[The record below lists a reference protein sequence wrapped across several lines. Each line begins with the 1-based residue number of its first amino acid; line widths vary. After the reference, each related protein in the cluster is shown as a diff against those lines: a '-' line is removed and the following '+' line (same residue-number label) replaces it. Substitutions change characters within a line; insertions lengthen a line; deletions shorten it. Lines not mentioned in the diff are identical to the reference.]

1 MVYKV
6 VYKVGDKNVYV
17 LGWISVIWWC
27 YGVIYVLYLLC
38 YVKGIYELREDY
50 WGCDI
55 YGRDKCECVL
65 YGGVWVYKGD
75 LIWSGGGVVGVKGVI
90 ILDWD
95 LIGECDFIVCVE
107 MK

>member
-65 YGGVWVYKGD
+65 YGDICGGGMKG
-75 LIWSGGGVVGVKGVI
+75 IWFEVGGGVV
-90 ILDWD
+90 LY
-95 LIGECDFIVCVE
+95 
-107 MK
+107 